1 MTVEL
6 ISVHFPKA
14 AGTSLGAML
23 RCYFGSDLFTDYD
36 HDPVNPNHD
45 LNESPRLPPGTRA
58 VHGHFRGDRYQYFR
72 SAHHI
77 TFLRE
82 PVDNLISIYYFW
94 RTTAAHGNAAHDRFL
109 VERPTIFEFAQY
121 GPCRQLMSDSYFG
134 RLDLNVF
141 DFIGFY
147 EFRTEDL
154 TTLSNMLGV
163 PVDPDMYLNRS
174 SDTEVEERSAL
185 KACVK
190 SIETLRGLLLNDI
203 TFYERALQRRSLRGR
218 CRSAVRAQT

>member
-23 RCYFGSDLFTDYD
+23 RSYFGSDLFTDYD

-58 VHGHFRGDRYQYFR
+58 VHGHFRGDRYQSFR
-72 SAHHI
+72 SAQHI

-94 RTTAAHGNAAHDRFL
+94 RTTPAHGNAAHDQFL

-134 RLDLNVF
+134 WLDLNIF

-147 EFRTEDL
+147 ESRIEDL
-154 TTLSNMLGV
+154 LTMSKMLGV
-163 PVDPDMYLNRS
+163 PVDKNIYMNRS
-174 SDTEVEERSAL
+174 SDTEPGERSAL

-190 SIETLRGLLLNDI
+190 SIATLRALLSGDI
-203 TFYERALQRRSLRGR
+203 AFYERALQRRS
-218 CRSAVRAQT
+218 

>member
-23 RCYFGSDLFTDYD
+23 RSYFGFDLFTDYD

-45 LNESPRLPPGTRA
+45 LNDSPRLPPGTRA
-58 VHGHFRGDRYQYFR
+58 VHGHFRGDRYQAFR
-72 SAHHI
+72 SAHHV

-94 RTTAAHGNAAHDRFL
+94 RTLAAHGNAAHDHF
-109 VERPTIFEFAQY
+109 VSERPTIFEFAEY
-121 GPCRQLMSDSYFG
+121 GPCRRLMTECYFG

-147 EFRTEDL
+147 EFRVEDL
-154 TTLSNMLGV
+154 MTLSNISGFR
-163 PVDPDMYLNRS
+163 VDKDIYLNRL
-174 SDTEVEERSAL
+174 SDTEAAERSAL
-185 KACVK
+185 KTCAK
-190 SIETLRGLLLNDI
+190 SMEALRAILSDDI
-203 TFYERALQRRSLRGR
+203 AFYERALRRRP
-218 CRSAVRAQT
+218 